1 MRSFLKEIEDKFLEL
16 DSMHENL
23 KSSLD
28 EPNYIEVAIRDAKRA
43 LEIYADIARSFD
55 EITTYGSNVYASFNG
70 EEIQDLYDTFI
81 KQNIEILEHNISI
94 DEISTTSAVAGF
106 NTPAA
111 FAKPGKWQGK
121 KARYESV
128 NTPPS
133 YKFNPFTDNDQYQK
147 PESEEEEYNSK
158 FPFALDGK
166 EWQHAKYEYPSKNLV
181 DTPGTTSKK
190 HKTLRVEDVLEQKY
204 EQLIEGYRSFATSD
218 SKTTPEQKVK
228 NTIKEVAKKL
238 QEIETMVNYNS
249 KLKTESGVTSSAY
262 GNSTKKA
269 LAKISERLVKIS
281 ERVRSLGE

>member
-16 DSMHENL
+16 NSMHENL

-28 EPNYIEVAIRDAKRA
+28 EPNFIEVAIRDAKRA
-43 LEIYADIARSFD
+43 LEIYADIARSFN

-70 EEIQDLYDTFI
+70 EEMQDLYDTFI
-81 KQNIEILEHNISI
+81 KQNIEILEHNISL
-94 DEISTTSAVAGF
+94 DEISSTGAVAGF

-111 FAKPGKWQGK
+111 FAKPGKWRGK

-133 YKFNPFTDNDQYQK
+133 YKLDLFRDNNQYQK

-158 FPFALDGK
+158 FPFALDSK
-166 EWQHAKYEYPSKNLV
+166 DWQHAEYEYPSKNLV
-181 DTPGTTSKK
+181 GTPGTTSKK
-190 HKTLRVEDVLEQKY
+190 HKTLTVNEVIETKY
-204 EQLIEGYRSFATSD
+204 EQLIESYRNFKSEDIKPSV
-218 SKTTPEQKVK
+218 KVK
-228 NTIKEVAKKL
+228 KTIQEIAKKL
-238 QEIETMVNYNS
+238 SEIETLVNYNT

-262 GNSTKKA
+262 GPGTTKA
-269 LAKISERLVKIS
+269 LQKISERLIKIS